1 MSTMIAQRIERETGN
16 FKAKGKVKTNVLWCL
31 VVVVRCIPLCG
42 HLWKSLPFTIF
53 LMAWRN

>member
-1 MSTMIAQRIERETGN
+1 MSTMIAQRIEKKGN
-16 FKAKGKVKTNVLWCL
+16 FKAKGKVKMNVFSCL

-53 LMAWRN
+53 FMA